1 MCSLALKKKKKKG
14 HIMTDTH
21 VNVQTICFISFVW
34 VSPRNWQLE
43 DTHVH
48 GKATNN
54 HRLICFMKVLSEN
67 KTT

>member
-1 MCSLALKKKKKKG
+1 
-14 HIMTDTH
+14 MTDTH